1 MFEMKFGATFRLS
14 SIVASTL
21 VMIFRLYQ
29 RKNSAVGYKVRSQPS
44 LENRDILPLFKNL
57 MLLLK
62 QINYTE
68 KTVNFGA
75 T

>member
-1 MFEMKFGATFRLS
+1 MFEMKFGATFRPS
-14 SIVASTL
+14 STVATTL
-21 VMIFRLYQ
+21 VKIFRLYLH
-29 RKNSAVGYKVRSQPS
+29 KNSAGGYKVRSQPS
-44 LENRDILPLFKNL
+44 LENRDIIPLFKNL